1 MVDFLLSMNGIK
13 AYFSPILPMFKYTSL
28 YITEQYAKC
37 LNANTQDERTCW
49 VFLSRNTELL
59 LSSLWA
65 QCCFTLMALRE
76 SSVLAENL
84 QLCFVA
90 SPVQSNSTDPRS
102 GTSMRCYTCTSSCYC
117 QLQQSEY
124 QFTHCTNIR
133 KRDIKG
139 KAALSLPA
147 CFHFRK
153 LPSLTFF
160 KYLLTYFLLQFIL
173 KINHHKFKNI
183 LLQICQVCRATSFIR
198 GPHDASEL
206 CIWTWHIF
214 TLFWYHI
221 WKLFLSISRWSQN
234 LTVLFTES
242 LNAKSHRQI
251 KAFANWTSAFANANI
266 CRSFPSKASL
276 EKNPQKWWKTL
287 ASIKANY
294 S

>member
-1 MVDFLLSMNGIK
+1 MNK
-13 AYFSPILPMFKYTSL
+13 LVEL
-28 YITEQYAKC
+28 V
-37 LNANTQDERTCW
+37 L
-49 VFLSRNTELL
+49 LSRNTELL
-59 LSSLWA
+59 LFSHWA
-65 QCCFTLMALRE
+65 QLYFTSMALRE

-90 SPVQSNSTDPRS
+90 LPVESNSTNPRS
-102 GTSMRCYTCTSSCYC
+102 GTSMWCYTCTSSCYC

-124 QFTHCTNIR
+124 QFTHCTNI
-133 KRDIKG
+133 KKPDIKG

-160 KYLLTYFLLQFIL
+160 KYLLTYFLLEFIL

-183 LLQICQVCRATSFIR
+183 LSQICQFCRATSFIR

-206 CIWTWHIF
+206 YIWTWHIF

-251 KAFANWTSAFANANI
+251 KAFANWTSAF
-266 CRSFPSKASL
+266 CRCKYLQKFPVESISGK
-276 EKNPQKWWKTL
+276 EPTKTTRGL
-287 ASIKANY
+287 GQYQSQLFLTILVISSHQEFQCFMKRLIFK
-294 S
+294 